1 MRWSLVALLAL
12 LAGCSG
18 SHRAVSTTQPLRATQ
33 MVKVYIGVGSRP
45 ADVRAV
51 RAQLEAVPHV
61 ERVVYVSPADWA
73 KANLTKQQQEE
84 FIGPSNPYPP
94 SFHLYLDDF
103 STVKQVVRAANR
115 IPQVANCG
123 SVPCVTYGHLIQPG
137 A

>member
-1 MRWSLVALLAL
+1 VRWWPIALLVL
-12 LAGCSG
+12 LAGCSESHG
-18 SHRAVSTTQPLRATQ
+18 SVSTTQPLRTTQ
-33 MVKVYIGVGSRP
+33 LVKVYIAAGSGP

-51 RAQLEAVPHV
+51 RSQLEGIRHV
-61 ERVVYVSPADWA
+61 QRVVYVSPADWA

-103 STVKQVVRAANR
+103 SAVKQVATAALR

-123 SVPCVTYGHLIQPG
+123 SVPCVTYGHLVAPG

>member
-1 MRWSLVALLAL
+1 VRWPLVAMLVL

-18 SHRAVSTTQPLRATQ
+18 SHRAVSTTQPLSSAQ
-33 MVKVYIGVGSRP
+33 MVKVYIGAGSRP

-51 RAQLEAVPHV
+51 RSQLEAISHV
-61 ERVVYVSPADWA
+61 QRVVYVSPADWA

-103 STVKQVVRAANR
+103 SAVKQVARAANR

-123 SVPCVTYGHLIQPG
+123 SVPCVTYGHFVQPG
-137 A
+137 S